1 MKHRHRILRI
11 TRYQLIQLIRN
22 PRLYMIVICNFIFLS
37 TLMSSLRTFL
47 EMHQLKATPFL
58 FSFLFI
64 HPSVIF
70 CFLAGVALLFSN
82 APFFNRSQMFLTIRT

>member
-11 TRYQLIQLIRN
+11 TRYQLVQLIRN

-37 TLMSSLRTFL
+37 TLMSSLRAFL

-58 FSFLFI
+58 FSFYLSI
-64 HPSVIF
+64 HRLF
-70 CFLAGVALLFSN
+70 CFLAGVISVV
-82 APFFNRSQMFLTIRT
+82 QQRTVF